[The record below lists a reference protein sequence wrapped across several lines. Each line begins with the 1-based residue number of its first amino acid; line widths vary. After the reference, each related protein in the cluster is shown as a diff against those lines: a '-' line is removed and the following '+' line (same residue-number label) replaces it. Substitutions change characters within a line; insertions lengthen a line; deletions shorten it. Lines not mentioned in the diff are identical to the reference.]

1 MRRNRK
7 DKVSANTLS
16 LVSSFMFN
24 KRRIF
29 VAIYV
34 SYQCKNHRMAIIN
47 RIKAVLA
54 EKQLTSKWLAERL
67 EKSENTVSKWC
78 SNKVQ
83 PSLRKPR

>member
-1 MRRNRK
+1 
-7 DKVSANTLS
+7 
-16 LVSSFMFN
+16 
-24 KRRIF
+24 
-29 VAIYV
+29 
-34 SYQCKNHRMAIIN
+34 MAIIN

-83 PSLRKPR
+83 PSLENLIEIAKILDIDVRNLLVPTK

>member
-1 MRRNRK
+1 
-7 DKVSANTLS
+7 
-16 LVSSFMFN
+16 
-24 KRRIF
+24 
-29 VAIYV
+29 
-34 SYQCKNHRMAIIN
+34 MAIIN

-83 PSLRKPR
+83 PSLENLTEIAKILDIDVRDLLVPTK

>member
-1 MRRNRK
+1 M
-7 DKVSANTLS
+7 T
-16 LVSSFMFN
+16 
-24 KRRIF
+24 
-29 VAIYV
+29 
-34 SYQCKNHRMAIIN
+34 IIN

-83 PSLRKPR
+83 PSLENLIEIAKILDIDVRDLLVPTK

>member
-1 MRRNRK
+1 
-7 DKVSANTLS
+7 
-16 LVSSFMFN
+16 
-24 KRRIF
+24 
-29 VAIYV
+29 
-34 SYQCKNHRMAIIN
+34 MAIIN

-83 PSLRKPR
+83 PSLENLVEIAKILDLDVRELIVPTKEPR

>member
-1 MRRNRK
+1 
-7 DKVSANTLS
+7 
-16 LVSSFMFN
+16 
-24 KRRIF
+24 
-29 VAIYV
+29 
-34 SYQCKNHRMAIIN
+34 MAIIN

-83 PSLRKPR
+83 PSLENLVEIAKILDIDVRDLLVPTK